1 MATINTQAVFGTYV
15 YVCIG
20 CRLLIIYIWLK
31 ETLECIHV
39 FCNLQNF
46 PLEICAMCCK
56 YCAHS
61 IYRFTHLSAIFSC
74 FLLRFKISVL
84 VGCGGKEGGF
94 YTFRQSFCTWAG
106 KAGVGERE
114 RRGVKMHKLHCT
126 SKAIKRLGRIMQIQ
140 DRSVR
145 GN

>member
-1 MATINTQAVFGTYV
+1 MFW
-15 YVCIG
+15 
-20 CRLLIIYIWLK
+20 LLSLDHLIMVK
-31 ETLECIHV
+31 EDLEMHPFV
-39 FCNLQNF
+39 LQFQNF
-46 PLEICAMCCK
+46 PLEICAVC
-56 YCAHS
+56 CAHF

-74 FLLRFKISVL
+74 FLLHFKILAL